1 MKRRPAIIVSSSKKS
16 GDDVVVAFISSK
28 VVEPPEETD
37 YIIDFDHQDFNNTG
51 LKKRSVFKM
60 DKLVTVE
67 RRILIGEIGKVSDS
81 ILREL
86 DERLR
91 KTFDL

>member
-1 MKRRPAIIVSSSKKS
+1 MTRK
-16 GDDVVVAFISSK
+16 
-28 VVEPPEETD
+28 PEDLPVTD
-37 YIIDFDHQDFNNTG
+37 